1 MFNVGVTTG
10 YRASDLLR
18 IKVSDVAA
26 QSIDGT
32 IRVLDDA
39 EVRIKEK
46 KTGKGLWIKLKKI
59 VDETKEGGYTYHREF
74 PKKLSF
80 ETESIISI
88 AG

>member
-1 MFNVGVTTG
+1 MTTG

-46 KTGKGLWIKLKKI
+46 KTGKYRVIKVPAATLNI
-59 VDETKEGGYTYHREF
+59 IRRYLEVSNLGINDWLF
-74 PKKLSF
+74 PSRK
-80 ETESIISI
+80 
-88 AG
+88 

>member
-1 MFNVGVTTG
+1 M
-10 YRASDLLR
+10 SDLIETKLPKGRKWTDEDVIIIKNKELMGGR
-18 IKVSDVAA
+18 ISFYPVGDNLY
-26 QSIDGT
+26 T
-32 IRVLDDA
+32 
-39 EVRIKEK
+39 
-46 KTGKGLWIKLKKI
+46 KGLWIKLKKI